1 MQNAVVTRSGGANDA
16 RPVTGNIGDGG
27 LPGPRETGESAR
39 SDSVGL
45 APTARAFPFLQA
57 GIGAGSHGQGLAVD
71 AAEHMMMDWL
81 EQSRGGPSSGADFSE
96 TTRHAMT
103 YRSSGGGLPQ
113 QGTSAGLSQQGR
125 LPAQTRDQQPA
136 SQQEQRGQTSAYQA
150 GGQGSAAGGSISA
163 EAAAPRLRALPL
175 PPPRRPDVSATYGDV
190 VGAQA
195 RTRQWSGAG
204 VGVLPDPSRQMVLE
218 FANRNLPDARVRTG
232 GLQGSDRPDGVGHD
246 RTETPGADGGSVG
259 AVGRQAPVPPR
270 GAPLNRSAMAGAG
283 ALTPP
288 ALF

>member
-113 QGTSAGLSQQGR
+113 QGTSAGLFQQGG
-125 LPAQTRDQQPA
+125 LPAQTWVQQPA
-136 SQQEQRGQTSAYQA
+136 SQQQQRGQISAHQA
-150 GGQGSAAGGSISA
+150 GGQGRMAEGSLSA
-163 EAAAPRLRALPL
+163 EAAAEAEDLAASSTPAPRC
-175 PPPRRPDVSATYGDV
+175 
-190 VGAQA
+190 Q
-195 RTRQWSGAG
+195 
-204 VGVLPDPSRQMVLE
+204 
-218 FANRNLPDARVRTG
+218 RNLRRRGGCTGNDKAMGRCRGWCVTTRWDAPT
-232 GLQGSDRPDGVGHD
+232 
-246 RTETPGADGGSVG
+246 
-259 AVGRQAPVPPR
+259 
-270 GAPLNRSAMAGAG
+270 
-283 ALTPP
+283 
-288 ALF
+288 